1 MMQASIKPKPDNIL
15 RTKPSVRTC
24 VVCRESS
31 PAKELLGLK
40 VLNQMLV
47 ADEKVA
53 GRGAWVHLRA
63 ACLDGLELD
72 LLEKA
77 LRTKI
82 DFENQKAW
90 LTNLRLL
97 AQKRVL
103 ECVGLARRSGK
114 LLIGLDHIGIGS
126 DLVQGQPYW
135 VIDWMRSGKWTKQT
149 QKDLSWPVPTNWF
162 RNNCDFPGIAG
173 GLIAKGF
180 SKKEVEKIMGGNWLR
195 FIEVAFKP
203 A

>member
-1 MMQASIKPKPDNIL
+1 MMQASIKPKPDNVL

-114 LLIGLDHIGIGS
+114 LLIGLDHIGKAKAHGS
-126 DLVQGQPYW
+126 LVLCADDLADGSIKKCGAHARQFC
-135 VIDWMRSGKWTKQT
+135 SGDELGKAVGRQWAGVVGFCDVRHRGRAFFWWNLWEQ
-149 QKDLSWPVPTNWF
+149 LSF
-162 RNNCDFPGIAG
+162 
-173 GLIAKGF
+173 
-180 SKKEVEKIMGGNWLR
+180 
-195 FIEVAFKP
+195 VA
-203 A
+203 